1 MKIFTSCC
9 FYQQV
14 LPPGIRRLSENKL
27 IVPEAAP
34 RQRDILAGLPP
45 ASFSSKSRR
54 IEQLFTS
61 INTKILL
68 KIRRSDV
75 QTFRRSDVQTFRRS
89 DVQTFRRSDVHT
101 LRRSHVHTGP
111 PSASI
116 VILGHAL
123 ELICFRFASRHLQR
137 YLLQQFYWGKNCF
150 LQTF

>member
-1 MKIFTSCC
+1 VKIFTSCC

-89 DVQTFRRSDVHT
+89 DVQTFRRSDVQT
-101 LRRSHVHTGP
+101 FRRSDV
-111 PSASI
+111 
-116 VILGHAL
+116 
-123 ELICFRFASRHLQR
+123 
-137 YLLQQFYWGKNCF
+137 
-150 LQTF
+150 QTFTRSHAQTLTRSHGAAFGFDRYSRTRSRADLFSLC

>member
-68 KIRRSDV
+68 KIRRSDA
-75 QTFRRSDVQTFRRS
+75 QTLRRS

-101 LRRSHVHTGP
+101 LRRSHGAAFGFDRYSRTRSRADLFSLCQPTFTAIFVTT
-111 PSASI
+111 
-116 VILGHAL
+116 ILLG
-123 ELICFRFASRHLQR
+123 
-137 YLLQQFYWGKNCF
+137 
-150 LQTF
+150 